1 MSESYMNTKKT
12 VFSILIICFSHLLNV
27 FFYLLFLLNKT
38 LFITT
43 TTLKSLQLMDESPT
57 KITKNNICNIIS
69 KGAKCFNKL
78 VPTHFNKLF

>member
-12 VFSILIICFSHLLNV
+12 VFSILIVFFSHLLNV

-57 KITKNNICNIIS
+57 KITKKITYAIS
-69 KGAKCFNKL
+69 
-78 VPTHFNKLF
+78 

>member
-1 MSESYMNTKKT
+1 MSESYINIKKT
-12 VFSILIICFSHLLNV
+12 VFSILIVFFSHLLNV

-57 KITKNNICNIIS
+57 KITKKITYAIS
-69 KGAKCFNKL
+69 
-78 VPTHFNKLF
+78 